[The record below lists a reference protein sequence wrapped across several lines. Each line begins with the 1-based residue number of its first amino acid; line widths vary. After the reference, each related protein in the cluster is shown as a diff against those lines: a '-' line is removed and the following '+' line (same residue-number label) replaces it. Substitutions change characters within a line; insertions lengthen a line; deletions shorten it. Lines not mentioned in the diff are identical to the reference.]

1 MTCDGKS
8 KREWWDRGGGK
19 KFEVNEKEEKKKRDK
34 ISKEKKKIK

>member
-19 KFEVNEKEEKKKRDK
+19 KFEVNEKEEKKEGTKSVKRR
-34 ISKEKKKIK
+34 KK